1 MMDAVGAG
9 GAAVC
14 VGVGGGC
21 CCCCGGGG
29 ASVLDGAP
37 FDAGADVG
45 APSPAPSFLAASLIA
60 PSLLRCHRFAN
71 RPIRFFLRFQNKK
84 KRNTLAPRQTITR
97 SFTKRIRVL
106 HFTIALS
113 CHHSLVSWTRN
124 WNRVFFLGCV
134 KATKGRNMAR
144 NFLYDRKVDSDI
156 PFSP

>member
-1 MMDAVGAG
+1 MDAVGAG

-84 KRNTLAPRQTITR
+84 KKHIGPQTDNHEVVYETY
-97 SFTKRIRVL
+97 SSPAFHNCFVL
-106 HFTIALS
+106 S
-113 CHHSLVSWTRN
+113 SLV
-124 WNRVFFLGCV
+124 GI
-134 KATKGRNMAR
+134 
-144 NFLYDRKVDSDI
+144 VD
-156 PFSP
+156 